1 MKRLFYVYLASAA
14 RANIN
19 EQQKEIDHLNY
30 EIENLQYQ
38 LNEERRERRAVE
50 EQLTI
55 QNIQNQQGRESV
67 LTIPPSDVQLSDQT
81 LGSGS
86 YGGMSMCV
94 PVTVAPHCDCCK
106 SRLMAF

>member
-1 MKRLFYVYLASAA
+1 MEHLFYVYLASAA

-50 EQLTI
+50 EQLTV
-55 QNIQNQQGRESV
+55 QNIENQQGRERV
-67 LTIPPSDVQLSDQT
+67 LTIPQGDVQLSDQT

-86 YGGMSMCV
+86 YGGMSMCL
-94 PVTVAPHCDCCK
+94 TVAPHCDCCK

>member
-1 MKRLFYVYLASAA
+1 MERLFYVYLASAA
-14 RANIN
+14 KANIN

-50 EQLTI
+50 EQLTV
-55 QNIQNQQGRESV
+55 QNIQNQRGRERV
-67 LTIPPSDVQLSDQT
+67 LTIPPCDVQSSEQT
-81 LGSGS
+81 LGNGS

-94 PVTVAPHCDCCK
+94 SVAPRCDYCK
-106 SRLMAF
+106 